1 MKFAVCW
8 KFSLIANN
16 QALTRAVLH
25 ASCSVTHMDL
35 SHIKLFAL
43 VPVLLTVFGCATVP
57 SPSQPQVA
65 MSPSTATMVGDAQQG
80 DRVQLPTDNALGY
93 STVVVGRTYFA
104 ASGRQCRK
112 LFSTNGTA
120 LPRVSC
126 LAKNGVWQLAR
137 NLQPVSASMT
147 SSQSMQSRNP
157 VMQQIRT
164 SKPASASSSMNDSK
178 QESMSVD
185 LTDLG
190 NARESTDV
198 VVVESL
204 AQNVKA
210 IDTVEDRLRANETL
224 WAFAKRTTG
233 NALNWEAIAEL
244 NGISDTN
251 NLAVG
256 ASLSIPANLVDQGG

>member
-1 MKFAVCW
+1 
-8 KFSLIANN
+8 
-16 QALTRAVLH
+16 
-25 ASCSVTHMDL
+25 
-35 SHIKLFAL
+35 
-43 VPVLLTVFGCATVP
+43 
-57 SPSQPQVA
+57 

-112 LFSTNGTA
+112 LFSTNGTP

-164 SKPASASSSMNDSK
+164 SKPATANSSMNNSK

-185 LTDLG
+185 LTDLDD
-190 NARESTDV
+190 AR
-198 VVVESL
+198 
-204 AQNVKA
+204 
-210 IDTVEDRLRANETL
+210 TVEDRLRANETL

-233 NALNWEAIAEL
+233 NAFNWEAIAKL

-251 NLAVG
+251 TLAVG
-256 ASLSIPANLVDQGG
+256 AILSIPANLVDQGG

>member
-112 LFSTNGTA
+112 LFSTNGTP

-164 SKPASASSSMNDSK
+164 SKPATANSSMNNSK

-185 LTDLG
+185 LTDLDD
-190 NARESTDV
+190 AR
-198 VVVESL
+198 
-204 AQNVKA
+204 
-210 IDTVEDRLRANETL
+210 TVEDRLRANETL

-233 NALNWEAIAEL
+233 NAFNWEAIAKL

-251 NLAVG
+251 TLAVG
-256 ASLSIPANLVDQGG
+256 AILSIPANLVDQGG